1 MEEEKRNMKQT
12 ADTALYAALEGVAQI
27 SSRVYPLAAPEACGG
42 AFAVYRQVSD
52 TPCRLISGNSGIS
65 VATFSVALVS
75 DQYSELLEITAD
87 VIVALE
93 AIKEDFVLNV
103 TVEEEDPEAYEV
115 DADLY
120 NTAVTV
126 QMMYR
131 KE

>member
-1 MEEEKRNMKQT
+1 MEEDKRKMRKT
-12 ADTALYAALEGVAQI
+12 ADTILYGILDNVPKI

-52 TPCRLISGNSGIS
+52 TPFRLISGSSG
-65 VATFSVALVS
+65 VNLATFSVALVS
-75 DQYSELLEITAD
+75 AQYSELLDITAD

-93 AIKEDFVLNV
+93 AIEEDFILNV

-126 QMMYR
+126 QMTYR

>member
-1 MEEEKRNMKQT
+1 MGEENCKMKKT
-12 ADTALYAALEGVAQI
+12 AENVLFAALESVPEI
-27 SSRVYPLAAPEACGG
+27 SSRVYPLAAPEGCGRS
-42 AFAVYRQVSD
+42 FAVYRQVSD
-52 TPCRLISGNSGIS
+52 TPFRLITGSAGINN
-65 VATFSVALVS
+65 ATFSVALIS
-75 DQYSELLEITAD
+75 DQYSELLNITAA

-93 AIKEDFVLNV
+93 AIEEDFILSV

-115 DADLY
+115 DADLF

>member
-1 MEEEKRNMKQT
+1 MRKT
-12 ADTALYAALEGVAQI
+12 ADTILYGILDNVPKI

-52 TPCRLISGNSGIS
+52 TPFRLISGSSG
-65 VATFSVALVS
+65 VNLATFSVALVS
-75 DQYSELLEITAD
+75 AQYSELLDITAD

-93 AIKEDFVLNV
+93 AIEEDFILNV

-126 QMMYR
+126 KMTYR

>member
-1 MEEEKRNMKQT
+1 MRKT
-12 ADTALYAALEGVAQI
+12 ADTVLVDALERVAEI

-52 TPCRLISGNSGIS
+52 TPFRLISGTSGINQ
-65 VATFSVALVS
+65 ATFSVALVS
-75 DQYSELLEITAD
+75 TQYSELLNITAA

-93 AIKEDFVLNV
+93 AIEEEFVLNV